1 MFAIPT
7 ATRKSAF
14 TNVKVQRLNYE
25 GDVKTLQNPV
35 LGYNISFDPK
45 TGMPIGVTTPQ
56 TKKAFCKVCHD
67 AGKPESI
74 YTSHFVRA
82 APSPDAPVV
91 CPTLLA
97 QPCRYCGIAGH
108 TVKYCPGLQ
117 AVPPVDPRNLL
128 QQVPPIPN
136 QQEFQADFVKKAK
149 KVSLRLAKD
158 EMERCVNAYAALA
171 IASSD
176 DEDEKQSGRSS
187 PDYSPPKEDSV
198 DEHDEVLNL
207 YGDMNVLSKHSLL
220 SILKVL
226 NPFRQTKN
234 NEVVQLCY
242 CLEVALAKKDGRA
255 PFCSPLP
262 TPNKPIA
269 PPPSTI
275 EKKDWADCDDEEE
288 MDFNTTLALPNF
300 PPLPPAATKRTYA
313 EMAKQ

>member
-97 QPCRYCGIAGH
+97 QPCRYCGVAGH

-187 PDYSPPKEDSV
+187 PDYSPPKEDAV
-198 DEHDEVLNL
+198 DEHDELLNL
-207 YGDMNVLSKHSLL
+207 YGDMNVLSKHSLV
-220 SILKVL
+220 SILEVL
-226 NPFRQTKN
+226 KPFRQTSN
-234 NEVVQLCY
+234 YHVVQLCF
-242 CLEVALAKKDGRA
+242 CLEVALAKKDTTTRA

-269 PPPSTI
+269 PLPSSTI
-275 EKKDWADCDDEEE
+275 EKKDWADCDEEL
-288 MDFNTTLALPNF
+288 DYSVSIPNF
-300 PPLPPAATKRTYA
+300 PPLPAPVAKRTYA
-313 EMAKQ
+313 QMAKQ